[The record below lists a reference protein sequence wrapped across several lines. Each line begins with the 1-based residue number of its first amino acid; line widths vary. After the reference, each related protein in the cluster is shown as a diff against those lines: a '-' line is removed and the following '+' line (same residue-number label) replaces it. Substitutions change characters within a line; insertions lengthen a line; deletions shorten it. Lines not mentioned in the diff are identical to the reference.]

1 MKRKVLQVVGVLA
14 LAACASMTAARS
26 GPPPTS
32 ADQVRPLLIGA
43 EAPELTLRQ
52 VDGKP
57 FDLTEAIRSKPSVV
71 ILYRGGW

>member
-1 MKRKVLQVVGVLA
+1 MKREVLQVAGVLA
-14 LAACASMTAARS
+14 LAACASMTTARS
-26 GPPPTS
+26 GPLPTS

-57 FDLTEAIRSKPSVV
+57 FDLTAAIRSTRSVV

>member
-1 MKRKVLQVVGVLA
+1 MLA
-14 LAACASMTAARS
+14 LAACASMNAARS
-26 GPPPTS
+26 GSPPTS

-57 FDLTEAIRSKPSVV
+57 FDLTEAIRSKPSVI